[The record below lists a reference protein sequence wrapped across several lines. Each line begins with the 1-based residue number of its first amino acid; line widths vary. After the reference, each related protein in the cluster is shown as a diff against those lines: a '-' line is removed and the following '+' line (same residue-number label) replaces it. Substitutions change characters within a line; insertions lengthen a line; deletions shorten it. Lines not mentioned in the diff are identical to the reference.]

1 MSQTRGEPPERTNS
15 LGSVICPVCRTEYAG
30 WAPRCSTCG
39 VALIPAGERIDVL
52 SLPEESQVVYELTE
66 WSLDQRTTL
75 GEWLANEEVP
85 HVWEDTDLI
94 VADVDEGRV
103 DQMCDLIEAGK
114 LEDGGDASQVAYELD
129 EWTTAQRS
137 HLESRLTEVGV
148 EYRWEPGFTLV
159 VDPAHEATV
168 DGVVDE
174 LSPDDAE
181 EEDDAPEATSEMLGE
196 LFVAADILLRDPTD
210 RDGVERLTAIIDD
223 VDGAKAPYGMDRAQ
237 WEPIVDA
244 ADGLADAIL
253 DQADDDLVCERASA
267 LRTLVRE
274 VV

>member
-1 MSQTRGEPPERTNS
+1 MSQTRGEPPERTTE
-15 LGSVICPVCRTEYAG
+15 LGSVVCPICRTEYAG

-75 GEWLANEEVP
+75 GEWLANEELP

-94 VADVDEGRV
+94 VADLDEARV
-103 DQMCDLIEAGK
+103 DQMCELIEGGK
-114 LEDGGDASQVAYELD
+114 LEDGSDPSQVAYELE
-129 EWTTAQRS
+129 EWTTEQRAE
-137 HLESRLTEVGV
+137 LESRLGEAGV

-159 VDPAHEATV
+159 VDPSQEALV
-168 DGVVDE
+168 DDVVDD
-174 LSPDDAE
+174 LAPDDEDE
-181 EEDDAPEATSEMLGE
+181 EAPEATSEMLGE

-210 RDGVERLTAIIDD
+210 RDGVERLTSVIDD
-223 VDGAKAPYGMDRAQ
+223 VDGSKAPYGMDRPQ
-237 WEPIVDA
+237 WELIVDA
-244 ADGLADAIL
+244 ADALADAFL
-253 DQADDDLVCERASA
+253 DQADEDLVSERAGA
-267 LRTLVRE
+267 LRALVRD